1 MPKAECRMRGSR
13 MANPIEDKSFH
24 FAVRTVKLFRFLT
37 EEKKE
42 CVLSNQL
49 LRSGTSIGANVSEGV
64 RAQSKPDFVHKMSVT
79 LKEAGET
86 AYWLRLLHET
96 GYLTDEQFESVYSDV
111 NEIIALLV
119 SICKTGK
126 ANL

>member
-1 MPKAECRMRGSR
+1 MRSQS
-13 MANPIEDKSFH
+13 PI
-24 FAVRTVKLFRFLT
+24 LF
-37 EEKKE
+37 
-42 CVLSNQL
+42 
-49 LRSGTSIGANVSEGV
+49 
-64 RAQSKPDFVHKMSVT
+64 KMSVA

-111 NEIIALLV
+111 NGIIALLV

>member
-1 MPKAECRMRGSR
+1 MPRAECRMKEKT
-13 MANPIEDKSFH
+13 ANPVEDKSFR
-24 FAVRTVKLFRFLT
+24 FAVRTVKFSRYLT

-42 CVLSNQL
+42 HVLSNQL

-64 RAQSKPDFVHKMSVT
+64 RAQSKPDFVHKMSVA

-96 GYLTDEQFESVYSDV
+96 GYLTDAQFESVYSDA
-111 NEIIALLV
+111 NELIALLV
-119 SICKTGK
+119 SICKS
-126 ANL
+126 ASSNL

>member
-1 MPKAECRMRGSR
+1 KLSR
-13 MANPIEDKSFH
+13 Y
-24 FAVRTVKLFRFLT
+24 LT

-42 CVLSNQL
+42 HVLSNQL

-64 RAQSKPDFVHKMSVT
+64 RAQSKPDFVHKMSVA

-96 GYLTDEQFESVYSDV
+96 GYLTDAQFESVYSDA
-111 NEIIALLV
+111 NELIALLV
-119 SICKTGK
+119 SICKS
-126 ANL
+126 ASSNL